1 MNFYYIADKR
11 NPNEIEKGNKRNK
24 FYQSKGAV
32 KAQFTARKHALGMSI
47 QVATNNEWK
56 EDLQNK
62 LDNLTIMVVSGTP
75 KELED

>member
-32 KAQFTARKHALGMSI
+32 KAQLTARKHALGMSI
-47 QVATNNEWK
+47 QTTTNNEWR

>member
-11 NPNEIEKGNKRNK
+11 NPNEIEKGNKRNQ
-24 FYQSKGAV
+24 FYQNKGAV
-32 KAQFTARKHALGMSI
+32 KARLTARKRALKMSI
-47 QVATNNEWK
+47 QTTTNEEWK

-62 LDNLTIMVVSGTP
+62 LDNLVIMVVSGTP